1 MPHRLRKTRKM
12 RGSRTCGYGRI
23 QQHRRGKP
31 RGKAGMHKHLWI
43 YTIKY
48 KPDHFGKHGFKRPQE
63 YEYKAINIE
72 ECEMLARKYG
82 TKEGEYI
89 VLDLTKLG
97 YEKVLGR
104 GKVNMKLK
112 VIAKY
117 FTKKAI
123 EKIEAAG
130 GEVVRAS

>member
-1 MPHRLRKTRKM
+1 
-12 RGSRTCGYGRI
+12 
-23 QQHRRGKP
+23 
-31 RGKAGMHKHLWI
+31 MHKHLWI

-48 KPDHFGKHGFKRPQE
+48 KPDHFGKHGFRRPQE